1 MLDAFPHVRA
11 ERRLQLRN
19 VLHCIVQ
26 RRDDHVDI
34 ALHERFVL
42 SGLVVQRAV
51 VIGVYRDVAAA
62 AFFHELFEMGDA
74 HAGRSRLSAEEGE
87 GNGGLGVLDSLLGFC
102 RLLGFSGGLSGFC
115 RFGCGGCRISLSRF
129 LCCGL
134 LAGTCGKAQY
144 HDQAKKDREKF
155 FHLCCPPNISC
166 TDGL

>member
-1 MLDAFPHVRA
+1 MVDAFPHVRA
-11 ERRLQLRN
+11 ERRFQLRN
-19 VLHCIVQ
+19 VLHCVVQ

-34 ALHERFVL
+34 ALHERFIL

-51 VIGVYRDVAAA
+51 VISVHSNVAAA
-62 AFFHELFEMGDA
+62 AFFNEFFEMGDA

-102 RLLGFSGGLSGFC
+102 RLFGFSGGLSVFC

-155 FHLCCPPNISC
+155 FHLCCPPNISFA
-166 TDGL
+166 DDL